1 MLQQAGQ
8 VMLAINITREPRTF
22 SRKEKKETIEDDE
35 CRENRI
41 RAQKNAKTVDYN
53 GRWPHTM
60 QFQLTSFMTQKNGKQ
75 TYECL
80 P

>member
-8 VMLAINITREPRTF
+8 VMLAINVTREPRTF

-41 RAQKNAKTVDYN
+41 RA
-53 GRWPHTM
+53 
-60 QFQLTSFMTQKNGKQ
+60 
-75 TYECL
+75 
-80 P
+80 